1 MHGEEAS
8 RWATVNRCQGTWMWR
23 ILTDGGVR
31 LGVVGIAESRG
42 PVCHEKRRD
51 VMRKSRFNGHSREVL
66 MTLGR
71 FS

>member
-42 PVCHEKRRD
+42 AMS